1 MHLITS
7 FPFILSMSADNFQLC
22 SRVETISGQKAK
34 VASASC
40 HRIEHGVRGPWIESQ
55 REKERGRRRE
65 RERREREYSAKLLP
79 AAALFRCLYGD
90 LLSLNY
96 FADWTLVNSLKSYN
110 TLSLSLSLSPLFL
123 SFSLLL
129 FLSFLS
135 VFFLLFLSFSLSF
148 SVSFSLSLSFSVS
161 LSRSLS
167 LSLSLSFSLEL
178 HFITEQIYP
187 TVFFY
192 PAAALCHLIMSVDLC
207 LSTSFSYSNFS
218 PGGLVCSL
226 EIARGTLAYLR
237 RD

>member
-135 VFFLLFLSFSLSF
+135 VFFLLFLSL
-148 SVSFSLSLSFSVS
+148 SLSLSPFLS
-161 LSRSLS
+161 LSLSLSPFLALS

-178 HFITEQIYP
+178 HFIPEQIYP

-192 PAAALCHLIMSVDLC
+192 PAAALSHLIMSVDLC